1 MRHLHAPESN
11 NFNTKFFEAEHVM
24 DVCKIEHDFK
34 DLWPLNSEYIR
45 MVRSI
50 YDFEPKSTCPLVPIM
65 KPLHKKEDKRLV
77 PSPVASLFRTQTS

>member
-11 NFNTKFFEAEHVM
+11 HFNTKFFEAEHVL

-34 DLWPLNSEYIR
+34 DLWPLKSEYIR

-50 YDFEPKSTCPLVPIM
+50 YGFGTKSAFPLVPIM
-65 KPLHKKEDKRLV
+65 Q
-77 PSPVASLFRTQTS
+77 PSYITWTIN